1 MTIMTF
7 TESELAY
14 LESQPIGR
22 LATIQKDGSP
32 QVSPI
37 GFSYNAE
44 LDCIDIGGFNMS
56 RSAKYRNVARSGRVS
71 LVVDDLASRDPWRVR
86 CLEIRGDAEAVP
98 DPGTPTPGH
107 DRSLIRI
114 RPRRIISFGIED
126 TDQAPHEMTSHNRDV
141 A

>member
-1 MTIMTF
+1 MRGWQERVGRYDRIRIERSGGASGLRPRRGGQDHHDVTQ
-7 TESELAY
+7 SELAY

-37 GFSYNAE
+37 GFRYNAE

-56 RSAKYRNVARSGRVS
+56 RSAKYRNVARNGRVS

-86 CLEIRGDAEAVP
+86 CLEIHGEAEAVP
-98 DPGTPTPGH
+98 DPGAQH
-107 DRSLIRI
+107 R
-114 RPRRIISFGIED
+114 
-126 TDQAPHEMTSHNRDV
+126 AMTVH
-141 A
+141 